1 MYLDHAATTPVLP
14 EVVSA
19 VSEAMG
25 AVGGIN
31 GNPSS
36 VHAAGRS
43 ARQQVEQAR
52 ESIAADLR
60 AHPSE
65 LVFTSGG
72 TESDN
77 LAVGGLY
84 RAAGPGRRAVLLSAA
99 EHHAVLET
107 AEQLPDAELR
117 WLPLDG
123 AARVSVEGFRQTL
136 AESGPAALAAVMW
149 ANNETGAVTDLP
161 AVADAAAFAGVP
173 LHCDAVQAIGSVP
186 IAMEALPGV
195 TTLALTGHKIG
206 GPPGVGALVVRRDA
220 ALAPL
225 LHGGGHE
232 RGLRSGTLNVP
243 GIVGLAVAVNAA
255 VSARTE
261 RNQRLAT
268 LSGELLRGVLERV
281 PGAVPTVAPGGERL
295 PGTVH
300 LTFPGC
306 EAETLLMLLD
316 AAGVQCSAGSACT
329 AGVTRASHVLVA
341 AGMDT
346 ERAAS
351 GLRFSLGHT
360 SSADDVAALLAAIGP
375 AVERARVALSRRRS
389 RGAAPALVPEP
400 AR

>member
-1 MYLDHAATTPVLP
+1 MVYLDHAATTPVLP
-14 EVVSA
+14 EVVAA

-25 AVGGIN
+25 AVGGTN

-36 VHAAGRS
+36 VHAAGRA

-99 EHHAVLET
+99 EHHAVLEA
-107 AEQLPDAELR
+107 AEQLPDAHLR
-117 WLPLDG
+117 WLPLDA
-123 AARVSVEGFRQTL
+123 AARVSVEGFRQQL
-136 AESGPAALAAVMW
+136 AETGPAALAAVMW
-149 ANNETGAVTDLP
+149 ANNETGAVTDIP
-161 AVADAAAFAGVP
+161 AVADAAAVAGVP
-173 LHCDAVQAIGSVP
+173 LHCDAVQAVGTVP
-186 IAMEALPGV
+186 IAMDALPGV

-220 ALAPL
+220 SLAPL

-243 GIVGLAVAVNAA
+243 GIVGLAVAVRAA

-261 RNQRLAT
+261 RHQRLVT
-268 LSGELLRGVLERV
+268 LSDELLRGVLERV
-281 PGAVPTVAPGGERL
+281 PDAVPTVTSGGERL

-351 GLRFSLGHT
+351 GLRFSMGHN
-360 SSADDVAALLAAIGP
+360 SSAADVVALLAAIGP
-375 AVERARVALSRRRS
+375 AVERARAALDRRR
-389 RGAAPALVPEP
+389 RAAPALVPEP